1 MFCNK
6 CKYLISLFAI
16 NTTKMASKKTAFEM
30 QELFITHLK
39 NTVPAN
45 VSLVDDI
52 ADLLKI
58 SNDSAYRR
66 LRNETVLS
74 LDETYKICKHYRI
87 SADAIFSKQT
97 NAVTCNYIKL
107 TDSAEN
113 FESYLV
119 GLENHLKIISKA
131 DNARII
137 YAAEEVPIFHSFHS
151 EKLSAFKLFYWQR
164 SVLNIADYQTKKF
177 DWDVVPA
184 KLLQIAKNI
193 HNIYLKIPSTEIW
206 TIDTIQTSVKQI
218 EYYFESGAF
227 LNKEDAIVILNE
239 LKELAQSINRYSE
252 IEGKNADLKA
262 SSFSLYN
269 SDLVIGTNCIHVTMD
284 EQIVS
289 YITFNTLNSLTTTN
303 RQFCEEIEHWMK
315 NLIKKS
321 TLISGISEKHRF
333 QFFNK
338 IYKAIDL
345 AIERIKNY

>member
-1 MFCNK
+1 MQLMIIFNSNK
-6 CKYLISLFAI
+6 YY
-16 NTTKMASKKTAFEM
+16 KMNDKKSAFEM
-30 QELFITHLK
+30 QELFIKHLK
-39 NTVPAN
+39 NTVPAS
-45 VSLVDDI
+45 VSLADDI

-113 FESYLV
+113 FESYLLS
-119 GLENHLKIISKA
+119 LENQLKQISKA
-131 DNARII
+131 ENAKII
-137 YAAEEVPIFHSFHS
+137 YAAEEIPIFHSFHS

-164 SVLNIADYQTKKF
+164 SVLNIKEYQTKKF
-177 DWDVVPA
+177 DWDVISE
-184 KLLQIAKNI
+184 KLLRIAKNI
-193 HNIYLKIPSTEIW
+193 HTIYLKIPSTEIW
-206 TIDTIQTSVKQI
+206 TVDTIQTTVKQI

-227 LNKEDAIVILNE
+227 KEKEDAITILNE
-239 LKELAQSINRYSE
+239 LKQLAQSINRYAE
-252 IEGKNADLKA
+252 EENKNEKPN
-262 SSFSLYN
+262 SSIAQFGLYN
-269 SDLVIGTNCIHVTMD
+269 SDLVIGTNCIHVTMN

-289 YITFNTLNSLTTTN
+289 YISFNTLNSLTTTN
-303 RQFCEEIEHWMK
+303 QQFCEEIEHWMK

-321 TLISGISEKHRF
+321 TLISGVAEKQRF

-338 IYKAIDL
+338 TYKSIDL